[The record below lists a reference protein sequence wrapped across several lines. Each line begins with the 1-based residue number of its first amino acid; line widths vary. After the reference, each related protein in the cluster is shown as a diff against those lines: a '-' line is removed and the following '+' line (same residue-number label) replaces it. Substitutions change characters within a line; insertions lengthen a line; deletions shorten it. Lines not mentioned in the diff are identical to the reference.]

1 MTPRVEVVVPV
12 FDGARHL
19 TAAVE
24 RIEAQGV
31 ARLGILVVDDGSTDA
46 TPEICDRLAHDG
58 RIRWTRTANGGPAA
72 ARNVGLGMAR
82 APIVAFLDV
91 DDEWPAGRLAWT
103 LDYLEARPGLDGLVG
118 QVQIVTDSPEA
129 EAAWTAIGMPMYPAF
144 FPQVGAGLF
153 RRELFDR
160 IGGFAVDLRYAE
172 DIDWYF
178 RWFESEPAVET
189 MRRVMLFYHL
199 HDANMTRHRAAT
211 RQGFAAA
218 IARSLLRRRR
228 RANPPP
234 ALPAFEDFLVEPP
247 VADAGRAA

>member
-1 MTPRVEVVVPV
+1 MAVP
-12 FDGARHL
+12 
-19 TAAVE
+19 
-24 RIEAQGV
+24 
-31 ARLGILVVDDGSTDA
+31 
-46 TPEICDRLAHDG
+46 P
-58 RIRWTRTANGGPAA
+58 

-103 LDYLEARPGLDGLVG
+103 LGGSLEARPGLDGLVG
-118 QVQIVTDSPEA
+118 QVQIVTNSPEA

-144 FPQVGAGLF
+144 FPRSARGCSGANSS
-153 RRELFDR
+153 DR

-178 RWFESEPAVET
+178 RWFESEPAVEA

-228 RANPPP
+228 RANPPL
-234 ALPAFEDFLVEPP
+234 ALPAFEDFLDPTQP